1 MRKFIVLIVTAC
13 LLMAGITQAAP
24 AGQEILPRPQITSF
38 TSTATKVDPTAL
50 NNRTARIPVSWT
62 TDSRPNSA
70 NLVFEQVLPDGRVVN
85 VELPRDNPWVASNGN
100 GIAAPFP
107 PGGNATSIQLRIR
120 LIDVVKIT
128 VYDEKTLTIPIG
140 VVTAPTPTIVSFATS
155 ATAVVRSELNNKTAR
170 VPVSWQVNDRPDT
183 SNLVFEQVLA
193 NGTSVNVELPRQNP
207 WVASSGVGVAAPIN
221 PGNNTATTITLRLR
235 VIDLATQQT
244 QVQKDITVPVSDTG
258 PTPSITTFTTTSTSV
273 NRAALVNKTA
283 RVPVTWAAVN
293 RPANSN
299 LVFEQLLDNGT
310 VVNVEL
316 PRQNPYVSS
325 EGNGMAAP
333 VNPGTSGS
341 IKLQVR
347 LVDLTTQNTLAK
359 RELAV
364 TIVEGGNLPK
374 IAYFTTSTASVDYAT
389 LVNKTARIPVSWLV
403 DNRPNG
409 SNLVFE
415 QVLANG
421 TSVNVELPR
430 QNPWVASL
438 GIGVTAPVSPGGDMS
453 YVQLR
458 LRLVDVANNTTLDS
472 KDITVPINGRPNQTV
487 WEKNSDS
494 NQCFSNGFPQ
504 SNGIVV
510 GSNGR
515 FRLKSNI
522 PNGRL
527 TVADKSNAGLII
539 GEVLTSDTFRMLAG
553 PDCYKVSG
561 GGLSKP
567 IYLRFWHIWDISSN
581 PNLGGWVSEYFMES
595 STGAVQV
602 YLETVPDSGGNAPQ
616 IVSFTADPSTATPGS
631 QVSLAWEVKNAT
643 AISIT
648 QLPASINAM
657 IANQVSGT
665 TLVAIPVN
673 ASGTVTLELIASNA
687 AGQETRATVNISIV
701 GLPETGE
708 TCQFP
713 SSLTEDC
720 PQTQETV
727 SAAYQSF
734 ENGHMV
740 WNGSTKQIYV
750 LFPDGHWEQFADT
763 WQVGEAEPVPG
774 GEPPPVGQYVPERGF
789 GKVWTQLGG
798 YAALGW
804 ATSTEQSYQAT
815 WETHAL
821 MDGGLTSYT
830 PHFTLPD
837 GRVAHLG
844 MQWTID

>member
-1 MRKFIVLIVTAC
+1 
-13 LLMAGITQAAP
+13 MAGITQAAP

-38 TSTATKVDPTAL
+38 TSTATKVDSTAL

-100 GIAAPFP
+100 GVAAPFP
-107 PGGNATSIQLRIR
+107 PGGNATSIQLRVR

-170 VPVSWQVNDRPDT
+170 VPVSWQVDNRPNT
-183 SNLVFEQVLA
+183 SNLVFEQVLV

-244 QVQKDITVPVSDTG
+244 QTQKDITVPVSDTG
-258 PTPSITTFTTTSTSV
+258 PTASINTFTTISTSV

-347 LVDLTTQNTLAK
+347 LIDLTTQNTLAK

-364 TIVEGGNLPK
+364 TIAEGGNLPK

-389 LVNKTARIPVSWLV
+389 LVNNTARIPVSWSV

-430 QNPWVASL
+430 QNPWVASS
-438 GIGVTAPVSPGGDMS
+438 GIGVTAPVSPSGDMNI
-453 YVQLR
+453 VQLR
-458 LRLVDVANNTTLDS
+458 LRLVDLANNTTLDS

-487 WEKNSDS
+487 WEKISDP
-494 NQCFSNGFPQ
+494 NQCYTNGFPQ
-504 SNGIVV
+504 GNGLLV
-510 GSNGR
+510 GGR
-515 FRLKSNI
+515 GRIKSTI
-522 PNGRL
+522 TNGRL
-527 TVADKSNAGLII
+527 TVSDKSNAGLII
-539 GEVLTSDTFRMLAG
+539 GELMANETFKITQG
-553 PDCYKVSG
+553 PDCYKASG
-561 GGLSKP
+561 GGLGKP
-567 IYLRFWHIWDISSN
+567 IYLRIWKVSSEAKT
-581 PNLGGWVSEYFMES
+581 LEGWVSEYFMDS
-595 STGAVQV
+595 FSTNLEV
-602 YLETVPDSGGNAPQ
+602 YLESLGSTGGDAPQ
-616 IVSFTADPSTATPGS
+616 IVSFTADPTTATPAS
-631 QVSLAWEVKNAT
+631 QVSLTWEVKNAT
-643 AISIT
+643 SISIT

-657 IANQVSGT
+657 IANQMTGT
-665 TLVAIPVN
+665 TLVPIPEN

-687 AGQETRATVNISIV
+687 AGQETRATVSISIV
-701 GLPETGE
+701 GLPDEETE
-708 TCQFP
+708 SCQFP

-727 SAAYQSF
+727 SAAYQAF
-734 ENGHMV
+734 GNGHMV
-740 WNGSTKQIYV
+740 WNGSTKQIFV

-763 WQVGEAEPVPG
+763 WIEAEGEPVPG
-774 GEPPPVGQYVPERGF
+774 GEPPPVGQYVPAHGF

-844 MQWTID
+844 MQWVID